1 MSQSMFKIYAKRT
14 KDSSFS
20 YMDTISASDEREAME
35 KADRLYAKTT
45 FCRKVEKL
53 L

>member
-1 MSQSMFKIYAKRT
+1 MSQSMFKIYAKIT
-14 KDSSFS
+14 KYSSFS
-20 YMDTISASDEREAME
+20 YMDTIFASDEKEAME
-35 KADRLYAKTT
+35 EADRRYAKTT